1 MSRIRSPNYPA
12 LSLPTAVERARSIH
26 ANEGQNAAPREVI
39 VRHMGFGGLN
49 GASASALSAISKYG
63 LIEAVKDGD
72 IRLTDLAMRI
82 LYPHSPEEKQE
93 ALLEAAFKPA
103 LFVELREK
111 WPDRPPSDDSLRSY
125 LVRKGFSQGA
135 LDQVIQFYRETL
147 EIASPP
153 KAGQDSPPT
162 LAVKE
167 APVETAHSQH
177 IPAHRHSP
185 AVPPMMPLNP
195 VNQKPFT
202 LAFDGVLLTGTLAL
216 RTTRDIERLI
226 KVLEAQKAAITAMED
241 DDDDPR
247 DRDLINDARREEEA
261 LREFEEGKRE

>member
-1 MSRIRSPNYPA
+1 MARIRSPNYPA
-12 LSLPTAVERARSIH
+12 FSLPAAIDRARAIH
-26 ANEGQNAAPREVI
+26 VAEGKNAASREAMAKHI
-39 VRHMGFGGLN
+39 GFGSLN
-49 GASASALSAISKYG
+49 GASASALSAIAKYG
-63 LIEAVKDGD
+63 LIEGVDDGEA
-72 IRLTDLAMRI
+72 RLTELAMRI
-82 LYPHSPEEKQE
+82 LYPHNEEEKRA
-93 ALLEAAFKPA
+93 ALEEAAFKPA
-103 LFVELREK
+103 LFSEIHEK
-111 WPDRPPSDDSLRSY
+111 WPDRAPSDESLRSF

-153 KAGQDSPPT
+153 KVGQDSPPT
-162 LAVKE
+162 PAVKE

-185 AVPPMMPLNP
+185 AAPPMPPNP
-195 VNQKPFT
+195 VNQKAFT
-202 LAFDGVLLTGTLAL
+202 LAFDGTLLTGTLAL

-247 DRDLINDARREEEA
+247 DRDLTNDARREEEA